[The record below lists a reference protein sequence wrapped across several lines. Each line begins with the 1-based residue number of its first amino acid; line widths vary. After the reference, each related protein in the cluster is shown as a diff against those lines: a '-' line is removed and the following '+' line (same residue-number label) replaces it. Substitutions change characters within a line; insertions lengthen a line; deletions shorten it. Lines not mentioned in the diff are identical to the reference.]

1 MKDFNFL
8 KSEPYLKPLKARTQ
22 QLCATKRSTVE
33 GQGKALRIARNPDS
47 RGVGESHFI
56 HRSLPSSSSRK
67 LWATLKKKK

>member
-47 RGVGESHFI
+47 RGAVNPILFTEVYPPVVVGSFGQ
-56 HRSLPSSSSRK
+56 P
-67 LWATLKKKK
+67 